1 MLFRIARL
9 LASISGANIRIF
21 FNTNAFRDKVQ
32 FVNMQK
38 SMDYRVDFFF
48 LKDAKYQII
57 WPILYKLF
65 YF

>member
-48 LKDAKYQII
+48 SKRC
-57 WPILYKLF
+57 
-65 YF
+65 